1 MMDIQKLR
9 RFLSNDFNNAILSIR
24 KKDDKIIPHLT
35 LREKSKL
42 NGTYIDVFGVD
53 IKSLRKKDLELC
65 DYMLENFLSNHTV
78 IGINHFTRNQYHPDK
93 VCFDIITTD
102 GTFTI
107 AVDKINIKEIFPN
120 FIKRLES
127 AKREGIIKSI
137 SKNNKLGTQLFLV
150 LNENDINTGI
160 GYYYYKILSSNK
172 NGKIVIPNYE
182 KKFVIRLIQEYL
194 RIYQV
199 TDNCCFE
206 SELLKLKRFVD
217 EIKEKRGF
225 YSLEFREYSINNLR
239 FEFYKDERAIIQLEL
254 IIAAIEGMEKEFKYH
269 TFSEVVTIPY
279 KQLVIE
285 NYHRYGGRK

>member
-24 KKDDKIIPHLT
+24 KKDDEIIPHLT

-78 IGINHFTRNQYHPDK
+78 IGINYFTRNQYHPDK

-160 GYYYYKILSSNK
+160 GYYYYKILSFNE
-172 NGKIVIPNYE
+172 NGEIVIPNYE
-182 KKFVIRLIQEYL
+182 RKFVIRLIQEYL

-239 FEFYKDERAIIQLEL
+239 FEFYKDERSLVQLEL
-254 IIAAIEGMEKEFKYH
+254 IISAIEGMEKEFKYH
-269 TFSEVVTIPY
+269 TFSEIVTMPY

>member
-24 KKDDKIIPHLT
+24 KKDDEIIPHLT
-35 LREKSKL
+35 LKEKSKL

-78 IGINHFTRNQYHPDK
+78 IGINYFTRNQYHPGK

-107 AVDKINIKEIFPN
+107 AVDKINVKEVFPN
-120 FIKRLES
+120 FIKRLEF

-137 SKNNKLGTQLFLV
+137 TQKDKLSTQLSLI
-150 LNENDINTGI
+150 LNDKCINTGL
-160 GYYYYKILSSNK
+160 GYYYYKILSFNE
-172 NGKIVIPNYE
+172 NGEIVIPNYE
-182 KKFVIRLIQEYL
+182 RKFVIKLIQEYL
-194 RIYQV
+194 RKYEV
-199 TDNCCFE
+199 PDNCCFE

-239 FEFYKDERAIIQLEL
+239 FEFYKDERSLVQLEL
-254 IIAAIEGMEKEFKYH
+254 IISAIEGMEKEFKYH
-269 TFSEVVTIPY
+269 TFSEVVTMPY